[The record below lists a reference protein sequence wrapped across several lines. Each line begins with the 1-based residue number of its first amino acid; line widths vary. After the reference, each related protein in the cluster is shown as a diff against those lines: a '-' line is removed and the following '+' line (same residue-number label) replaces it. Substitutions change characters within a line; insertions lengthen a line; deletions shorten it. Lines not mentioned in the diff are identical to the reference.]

1 MAAPWANPHI
11 SKSAMASIDNPAWSG
26 LTAADLDGAVALNA
40 EAGWNQ
46 TAADWRFML
55 DQGEGMG
62 VRQDGLIATSMLLP
76 QGDRLAW
83 IAMILVTARWRRRGL
98 ASELMRLCIARAGE
112 LGLVA
117 GLDATEAGRL
127 LYLPLGFA
135 DIYPLTRWQVTRWQV
150 SQWQA
155 GGAKA
160 IAGAGVR
167 PMTTDDLVRVAAWD
181 KDIFGAHR
189 NALLAHLHGRCPER
203 AFILEVGGQVR
214 GFVLARNGRLAS
226 QIGPLSADDEA
237 GAIALLQSAIAAEP
251 GPILL
256 DAADHHGNLQV
267 VLADLGFTKQR
278 GYMRMLRGRER
289 PLDDP
294 NRVFLIA
301 GPELG

>member
-1 MAAPWANPHI
+1 MAI
-11 SKSAMASIDNPAWSG
+11 IDTLTWSG

-46 TAADWRFML
+46 TAADWLFML
-55 DQGEGMG
+55 QQGEGMG

-76 QGDRLAW
+76 QGNRFAW
-83 IAMILVTARWRRRGL
+83 IAMILVTVRWQRRGL
-98 ASELMRLCIARAGE
+98 ASELMRLCITHADE

-117 GLDATEAGRL
+117 GLDATEAGRQV
-127 LYLPLGFA
+127 YLPLGFA
-135 DIYPLTRWQVTRWQV
+135 DIYPLTRWQVTRWQTD
-150 SQWQA
+150 
-155 GGAKA
+155 GAKA
-160 IAGAGVR
+160 TGGAGVR
-167 PMTTDDLVRVAAWD
+167 PMTTNDLDRVAAWD
-181 KDIFGAHR
+181 RDISGAPR
-189 NALLAHLHGRCPER
+189 NALLRHLHGRCPER
-203 AFILEVGGQVR
+203 AFILESGGNVR

-237 GAIALLQSAIAAEP
+237 GAIALLQPAIAAAP
-251 GPILL
+251 GPLFL
-256 DAADHHGNLQV
+256 DAADHHGNFLV

-278 GYMRMLRGRER
+278 CYMRMLRGQER

>member
-1 MAAPWANPHI
+1 
-11 SKSAMASIDNPAWSG
+11 MASIDTLAWAG
-26 LTAADLDGAVALNA
+26 LGAVDLNGAVALNA

-76 QGDRLAW
+76 QGERFAW
-83 IAMILVTARWRRRGL
+83 IAMILVTARWQRRGL
-98 ASELMRLCIARAGE
+98 ASELMRRCIDRAGE
-112 LGLVA
+112 LGLIA
-117 GLDATEAGRL
+117 GLDATEAGRQ

-135 DIYPLTRWQVTRWQV
+135 DIYPLTRWQVTRWQ
-150 SQWQA
+150 A
-155 GGAKA
+155 DGAKA

-167 PMTTDDLVRVAAWD
+167 PMTTNDLVRVSAWD
-181 KDIFGAHR
+181 KNISGAPR
-189 NALLAHLHGRCPER
+189 TALLAHLHGRCPER
-203 AFILEVGGQVR
+203 AFILESDGNVV

-237 GAIALLQSAIAAEP
+237 GAIALLQSAIAAGP
-251 GPILL
+251 GPVFL
-256 DAADHHGNLQV
+256 DAADHHGNFQA